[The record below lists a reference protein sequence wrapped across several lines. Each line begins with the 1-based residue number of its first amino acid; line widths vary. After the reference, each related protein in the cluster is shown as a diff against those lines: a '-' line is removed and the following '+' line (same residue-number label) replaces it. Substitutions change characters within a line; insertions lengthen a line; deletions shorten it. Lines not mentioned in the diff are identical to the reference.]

1 MVVSRT
7 PAEPDAM
14 RRARFEALFRVAYEP
29 LQRYVRRRAAPDV
42 ADDLVAEALT
52 AVWRRLDDVPDD
64 DRALAWCIGVARRC
78 LANHRRSDGRRGRLV
93 ERLAAQPPSDVPA
106 AVEDSIGGPVD
117 DPQLMRALERL
128 SADER
133 ELVQLWA
140 WEGFEPREIAEVMGL
155 SANAVSI
162 RLHRLR
168 RRLADDLN
176 EGRKNEGSG
185 GHMTGGRTEEAR

>member
-1 MVVSRT
+1 MSRT
-7 PAEPDAM
+7 PAEPDAA
-14 RRARFEALFRVAYEP
+14 RRARFEALFRVVYEP
-29 LQRYVRRRAAPDV
+29 LQRYVRRRAAADV

-52 AVWRRLDDVPDD
+52 VVWRRLDDVPDD

-93 ERLAAQPPSDVPA
+93 ERLAAQPA
-106 AVEDSIGGPVD
+106 ASGQVD
-117 DPQLMRALERL
+117 DPQLELALARL

-140 WEGFEPREIAEVMGL
+140 WDGFEPREIAAVMGL

-176 EGRKNEGSG
+176 DGRKNEGAA

>member
-1 MVVSRT
+1 MSRT
-7 PAEPDAM
+7 PAEPDAA
-14 RRARFEALFRVAYEP
+14 RRARFEALFRVVYEP
-29 LQRYVRRRAAPDV
+29 LQRYVRRRAAADV

-52 AVWRRLDDVPDD
+52 VVWRRLDDVPDD

-93 ERLAAQPPSDVPA
+93 ERLAAQPVVDAIPA
-106 AVEDSIGGPVD
+106 VDAASSGQVD
-117 DPQLMRALERL
+117 DPQLELALARL

-140 WEGFEPREIAEVMGL
+140 WDGFEPREIAEVMGL

-176 EGRKNEGSG
+176 DGRKNEGAA

>member
-1 MVVSRT
+1 MSRT
-7 PAEPDAM
+7 PAEPDAA
-14 RRARFEALFRVAYEP
+14 RRARFEAVFREVYEP
-29 LQRYVRRRAAPDV
+29 LQRYVRRRTAADAV
-42 ADDLVAEALT
+42 DDLVAEALT
-52 AVWRRLDDVPDD
+52 VVWRRLDDVPDD

-78 LANHRRSDGRRGRLV
+78 LANHRRGDGRRGRLV
-93 ERLAAQPPSDVPA
+93 ERLAAQPA
-106 AVEDSIGGPVD
+106 ASVGVPVD
-117 DPQLMRALERL
+117 DPHLEQALAQL

-133 ELVQLWA
+133 ELLQLWA
-140 WEGFEPREIAEVMGL
+140 WEGFEPREIADVMGL

-176 EGRKNEGSG
+176 GGRKNEAVG